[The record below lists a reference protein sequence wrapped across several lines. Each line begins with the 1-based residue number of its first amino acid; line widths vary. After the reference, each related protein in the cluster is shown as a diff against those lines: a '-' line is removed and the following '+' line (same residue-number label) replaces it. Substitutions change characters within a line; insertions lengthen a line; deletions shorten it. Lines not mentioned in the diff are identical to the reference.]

1 MIEKDENYDD
11 NEAPSLH
18 GNVKKYDIL
27 LKFANKKLDLKEELR
42 AISL

>member
-1 MIEKDENYDD
+1 MIGKDENYDD
-11 NEAPSLH
+11 NESLSLH
-18 GNVKKYDIL
+18 GNVKKYDIM